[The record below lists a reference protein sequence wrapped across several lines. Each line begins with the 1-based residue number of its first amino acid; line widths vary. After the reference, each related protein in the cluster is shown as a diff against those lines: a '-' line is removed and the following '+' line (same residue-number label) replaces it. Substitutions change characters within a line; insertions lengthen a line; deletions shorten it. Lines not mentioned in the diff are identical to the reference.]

1 MAEIVISEFMD
12 EAAVADLRASFDVLY
27 DKTLVDRPEELAAAA
42 AGCRALIVRNRTQV
56 RGALLEGAHL
66 RVVGRLGVGLD
77 NIDCKACRE
86 RGIAVIPATGANNTA
101 VAEYVLAGL
110 LMLARGC
117 YCGTFAVAA
126 GAWPRERMVGGE
138 ISGKVLGL
146 VGFGGIAR
154 DVALRARAC
163 GMRVMAYD
171 PFLPADAPDWEKLG
185 VEPEYVESDWDSLF
199 AGLDAGRFDM
209 VCNGVEVTDERAL
222 TYDFTTPYGYIHTA
236 LAVRKD
242 NDEIKTFEDL
252 KGKTTANSLASTY
265 MELAESYG
273 ATVQGIDTLEETI
286 QLLTAG
292 RIDATLNADVSFY
305 DYLNV
310 HPDADFKIVAQ
321 TEDASHVAIPL
332 RKGDNSATLL
342 EAVNNAIDELRADGT
357 LKELSEKY
365 FGQDISSEN

>member
-1 MAEIVISEFMD
+1 MKRRTFISLMS
-12 EAAVADLRASFDVLY
+12 VM
-27 DKTLVDRPEELAAAA
+27 AA
-42 AGCRALIVRNRTQV
+42 AGVLTLSGCSSSSSTSTAASGSASSAADSAAADQLATIQTNGKLII
-56 RGALLEGAHL
+56 ALEGAWQPWSYH
-66 RVVGRLGVGLD
+66 D
-77 NIDCKACRE
+77 ASD
-86 RGIAVIPATGANNTA
+86 T
-101 VAEYVLAGL
+101 
-110 LMLARGC
+110 
-117 YCGTFAVAA
+117 
-126 GAWPRERMVGGE
+126 
-138 ISGKVLGL
+138 L
-146 VGFGGIAR
+146 VGYDVEVSRAIA
-154 DVALRARAC
+154 
-163 GMRVMAYD
+163 
-171 PFLPADAPDWEKLG
+171 EKLG

-199 AGLDAGRFDM
+199 AGLDAGRFDL

-242 NDEIKTFEDL
+242 NDEITSFEDL

-321 TEDASHVAIPL
+321 TEEASHVAIPL
-332 RKGDNSATLL
+332 RKGDASATLL
-342 EAVNNAIDELRADGT
+342 EAINNAIDELRADGT

>member
-1 MAEIVISEFMD
+1 MKRRTFISMMS
-12 EAAVADLRASFDVLY
+12 VM
-27 DKTLVDRPEELAAAA
+27 AA
-42 AGCRALIVRNRTQV
+42 AGVLTLSGCSNSSTSTAASAGASSAAGSAADQLAAIQASGKLIV
-56 RGALLEGAHL
+56 ALEGAWQPWSYH
-66 RVVGRLGVGLD
+66 D
-77 NIDCKACRE
+77 ESD
-86 RGIAVIPATGANNTA
+86 T
-101 VAEYVLAGL
+101 
-110 LMLARGC
+110 
-117 YCGTFAVAA
+117 
-126 GAWPRERMVGGE
+126 
-138 ISGKVLGL
+138 L
-146 VGFGGIAR
+146 VGYDVEVSRAIA
-154 DVALRARAC
+154 
-163 GMRVMAYD
+163 
-171 PFLPADAPDWEKLG
+171 EKLG

-286 QLLTAG
+286 QLLAAG
-292 RIDATLNADVSFY
+292 RINATLNADVSFY

>member
-1 MAEIVISEFMD
+1 MKRRTFISMMS
-12 EAAVADLRASFDVLY
+12 VM
-27 DKTLVDRPEELAAAA
+27 AA
-42 AGCRALIVRNRTQV
+42 AGVLTLSGCSNSSTSTAASSGASSAADSAADQLAAIQASGKLIV
-56 RGALLEGAHL
+56 ALEGAWQPWSYH
-66 RVVGRLGVGLD
+66 D
-77 NIDCKACRE
+77 ESD
-86 RGIAVIPATGANNTA
+86 T
-101 VAEYVLAGL
+101 
-110 LMLARGC
+110 
-117 YCGTFAVAA
+117 
-126 GAWPRERMVGGE
+126 
-138 ISGKVLGL
+138 L
-146 VGFGGIAR
+146 VGYDVEVSRAIA
-154 DVALRARAC
+154 
-163 GMRVMAYD
+163 
-171 PFLPADAPDWEKLG
+171 EKLG

-209 VCNGVEVTDERAL
+209 VCNGEEVTDERAL

-286 QLLTAG
+286 QLLSAG

-310 HPDADFKIVAQ
+310 HPDANFKIVAQ

-365 FGQDISSEN
+365 FGQDISSED